1 MEFDSSL
8 VGSGM
13 DSVDS
18 KIKFV
23 GLEIDL
29 ADLVD
34 LGIDF
39 MYLPMGSEDLG
50 MNFIDSGRIF
60 WGEGWVLWMVS
71 IWVSFTIGNLDKWRG
86 RYGRYVI
93 WLIPENR
100 HTEGR
105 DLEWSPVSSWNGS
118 IDSDGQSLLNDGQR
132 MGFCALLTRSSS
144 CSTRFSHNIDI
155 GLLVSI
161 VVPIVNGVTALPCYP
176 LTYGDYPK
184 NMCRLVGDRLP
195 KFTTEQAAMVK
206 SSYDFLGI
214 NYYTSYYASDMI
226 SPYKVNISYSSD
238 SRVDLTRM
246 SDANVTEIE
255 HGVNDFQW
263 VDFIHRHLLAL
274 NASLK
279 STHAL
284 IPITKN
290 KS

>member
-1 MEFDSSL
+1 MDERKLVGGWGECFGNWKSFVEFESSL

-39 MYLPMGSEDLG
+39 MDLPMGSEDLG
-50 MNFIDSGRIF
+50 MNFIDLEKDFLGREMGFMDGILRGGIWSG
-60 WGEGWVLWMVS
+60 VLCPPGV
-71 IWVSFTIGNLDKWRG
+71 GA
-86 RYGRYVI
+86 
-93 WLIPENR
+93 LIVMAKLAKSR
-100 HTEGR
+100 
-105 DLEWSPVSSWNGS
+105 
-118 IDSDGQSLLNDGQR
+118 SLLNDGQR

-144 CSTRFSHNIDI
+144 FSTRFSHDMDI

-161 VVPIVNGVTALPCYP
+161 IVPIVNGVTALPCYP

-195 KFTTEQAAMVK
+195 KFTTKQAAMVK

-226 SPYKVNISYSSD
+226 SPYKANISYSSD

-255 HGVNDFQW
+255 HGVNDFQR

-274 NASLK
+274 NAALK